1 MSSSTERSLGY
12 YICLLLIV
20 GLVASVMTITAAYGV
35 IDWFSAVTFGV
46 LILLP
51 LVGCGSLFAGRP
63 MFMSPYH
70 GALPEVQDRLD
81 EIAED
86 VREVSN

>member
-1 MSSSTERSLGY
+1 MSSSSERSLGY

-20 GLVASVMTITAAYGV
+20 GLVASVMTITAASGV

-51 LVGCGSLFAGRP
+51 LFGCGSLFAGRP

-70 GALPEVQDRLD
+70 GALPEVQDRLN

-86 VREVSN
+86 VREESD

>member
-1 MSSSTERSLGY
+1 M
-12 YICLLLIV
+12 I
-20 GLVASVMTITAAYGV
+20 GLVASVMIMTVACGI
-35 IDWFSAVTFGV
+35 IDWFSAVTFGI

-51 LVGCGSLFAGRP
+51 LFGCGSLFKGRP

-86 VREVSN
+86 VREGSD

>member
-1 MSSSTERSLGY
+1 MSSASERSRGY

-20 GLVASVMTITAAYGV
+20 GFVASVMIIIAAYGV

-51 LVGCGSLFAGRP
+51 LIGCGSLFAGRP

>member
-1 MSSSTERSLGY
+1 M
-12 YICLLLIV
+12 I
-20 GLVASVMTITAAYGV
+20 GLVASVMIMTVACGI
-35 IDWFSAVTFGV
+35 IDWFSAVTFGI

-51 LVGCGSLFAGRP
+51 LFGCGSLFNGRP

-86 VREVSN
+86 VREGSD

>member
-1 MSSSTERSLGY
+1 MSSSSERSLGY

-20 GLVASVMTITAAYGV
+20 GLVVSVMTVTAAYGV

-70 GALPEVQDRLD
+70 GALPEVQDRLN

-86 VREVSN
+86 VGEKSN

>member
-1 MSSSTERSLGY
+1 M
-12 YICLLLIV
+12 IV
-20 GLVASVMTITAAYGV
+20 GLVASVMIMTAACGV

-51 LVGCGSLFAGRP
+51 LLGCGSLFKGRP
-63 MFMSPYH
+63 MFMSHYH
-70 GALPEVQDRLD
+70 GALPEMQGRLD

-86 VREVSN
+86 VREESD

>member
-1 MSSSTERSLGY
+1 M
-12 YICLLLIV
+12 V
-20 GLVASVMTITAAYGV
+20 GLVASVMTVTAVCDV

-51 LVGCGSLFAGRP
+51 LFGCGSLFKGRP
-63 MFMSPYH
+63 MFMSHYH
-70 GALPEVQDRLD
+70 GALPEVQGRLD

-86 VREVSN
+86 VRGGPD

>member
-1 MSSSTERSLGY
+1 M
-12 YICLLLIV
+12 II
-20 GLVASVMTITAAYGV
+20 GLVASVMTRTPAYGI

-51 LVGCGSLFAGRP
+51 LIGCGSLFAGRP
-63 MFMSPYH
+63 IFMSPYH

-86 VREVSN
+86 VREGSD

>member
-1 MSSSTERSLGY
+1 MSSSIERSLGY

-51 LVGCGSLFAGRP
+51 LIGCGSLFAGRP

>member
-1 MSSSTERSLGY
+1 MRSYSERSLGY

-20 GLVASVMTITAAYGV
+20 GLVVSVMTITAACGV

-70 GALPEVQDRLD
+70 GALPEVQDRLN

-86 VREVSN
+86 VSEESN